1 MAPPSKKKRQK
12 VRQQKAIDTSSLS
25 RWDQEFEEAMQ
36 AQLVPPAEWAGIY
49 CNPRKQPLAN
59 YLRRPDEDVIENSQ
73 GSYICMGSDNLGGA
87 WTGYGG
93 VGETRAS
100 KIDLVCGR
108 NGSKSNPNQDVDPLP
123 FYDSARIYI
132 SEKTDCDKNFK
143 LAEGKVGQSVA
154 KSAIVL
160 KADAVR
166 VVGRE
171 GVKIVSGIGPPDET
185 NALGGAIT
193 KGGIDLIAGNIDSG
207 EYELQHLVKGQN
219 LIKMIEDGL
228 LLDIKDIVGLI
239 NRFMLWQLKFNA
251 QVAMHMHVS
260 PFVGA
265 PTSNSPLLIQPSQA
279 MAKYSADAMHD
290 ALKIDTN
297 ILFSLTATYLR
308 SNSTKYILS
317 KHNSTN

>member
-1 MAPPSKKKRQK
+1 MAPPNKKKRQK

-25 RWDQEFEEAMQ
+25 LWDQEFEEAMQ
-36 AQLVPPAEWAGIY
+36 KQLVPPAEWAGVF

-59 YLRRPDEDVIENSQ
+59 YLPRPDERVISNPQ

-93 VGETRAS
+93 DGETRAS

-171 GVKIVSGIGPPDET
+171 GVKIISGIGVPDES

-207 EYELQHLVKGQN
+207 EYELQNLVKGQN
-219 LIKMIEDGL
+219 LIEFIKKSLIE
-228 LLDIKDIVGLI
+228 DIKDIVSVM
-239 NRFMLWQLKFNA
+239 NRFIMWQLQFNA
-251 QVAMHMHVS
+251 QTSLHMHVS

-265 PTSNSPLLIQPSQA
+265 PTSNSPLLITPAQA
-279 MAKYSADAMHD
+279 MAKNSAEAMHD
-290 ALKIDTN
+290 LLKINTN
-297 ILFSLTATYLR
+297 MLFSLTSTYLLPDG
-308 SNSTKYILS
+308 NGYILS